1 MTTNLEANMAT
12 TATNSPAMQRLLAS
26 SPDCQQFRGVLAIA
40 PKDQANQLT
49 FTTLA
54 GPGKISCPPYVATSN
69 EKGELLAFYHLGPQL
84 AGHAGICHGG
94 ISAVL
99 LDECMGRV
107 CFGRFENGVGVT
119 VKLDISYRAP
129 IPVDSMVLVAARIV
143 KVEGR
148 KAWVNASI
156 QDPGERI
163 VFVEAEA
170 LFVEPKWAQEMSNIL
185 QK

>member
-1 MTTNLEANMAT
+1 MTTDLEARLGA
-12 TATNSPAMQRLLAS
+12 TATASPAMQRLLS
-26 SPDCQQFRGVLAIA
+26 SQDCKQFRGVLAIA
-40 PKDQANQLT
+40 PENQANQLT

-69 EKGELLAFYHLGPQL
+69 EMGELLAFYHLGSQL

-94 ISAVL
+94 LSAVL

-107 CFGRFENGVGVT
+107 CFARFANGVGVT

-129 IPVDSMVLVAARIV
+129 IPVDSVVMVAAKV
-143 KVEGR
+143 EKVEGR
-148 KAWVNASI
+148 KAWVKATI
-156 QDPGERI
+156 QDPEEST

-170 LFVEPKWAQEMSNIL
+170 MFIEPKWAAEMSNTL